1 VEGSAAAERLKN
13 TAIEEQCM

>member
-13 TAIEEQCM
+13 TAIEERCM